1 MAQLVRAPPCH
12 GGGHGFESRLGRTRP
27 RDCPN
32 EVREGSHGHER
43 KRVMCDCEAAPKLA
57 KQGLQDLRSN
67 EQGLTLVLSGDCPS
81 EVKHNLMKGCV
92 FCF

>member
-1 MAQLVRAPPCH
+1 MVEHSAVNRGVVGSSP
-12 GGGHGFESRLGRTRP
+12 TRGALP
-27 RDCPN
+27 GDCPN
-32 EVREGSHGHER
+32 EVREGSLGHER